1 MQRAEDSA
9 QLAKSGDSLR
19 HRESSL
25 FLQDLFE
32 GAAGNIFL
40 NDKQRPVPLYQL
52 ENAGDAWLGVLLK
65 IAIHLQIVNLQ
76 GFFHIDFL
84 RFCVLYQPYPVIF
97 VEQSDLPVIRQ
108 LQLAFQIHL
117 LTQPPVLGNI
127 KGQRYDTTR
136 EERMKEPR
144 KDSTSSLLEVLRS
157 AHPEDIVEY
166 HRRYLQGK
174 VPTFAS
180 WVDEIIE
187 SKGMTRQEIFQQAD
201 IPRKY
206 GYKLLAGEKHTTD
219 RDKLLRLFFAMGLE
233 LPQAQRGLELYG
245 LAALYPRK
253 KRDAILIIAFNRG
266 ISWVDQVDDLLIQ
279 HGEPPLSRCRD

>member
-9 QLAKSGDSLR
+9 QLAKNGDGLL

-32 GAAGNIFL
+32 GAAGNVFL
-40 NDKQRPVPLYQL
+40 NDKQRSVSLYQL
-52 ENAGDAWLGVLLK
+52 ENAGNTWLGVLLK

-76 GFFHIDFL
+76 GFFYIDFL
-84 RFCVLYQPYPVIF
+84 RFCVLYQPYSVIF
-97 VEQSDLPVIRQ
+97 VEKSDLPVIRQ

-157 AHPEDIVEY
+157 AHPEDIGEY

-187 SKGMTRQEIFQQAD
+187 SKGMTRQEIFQRAD
-201 IPRKY
+201 IPQKY

-219 RDKLLRLFFAMGLE
+219 RDKLLRLFFAMELE
-233 LPQAQRGLELYG
+233 LPQAQRGLELYS

>member
-1 MQRAEDSA
+1 
-9 QLAKSGDSLR
+9 
-19 HRESSL
+19 
-25 FLQDLFE
+25 
-32 GAAGNIFL
+32 
-40 NDKQRPVPLYQL
+40 
-52 ENAGDAWLGVLLK
+52 
-65 IAIHLQIVNLQ
+65 
-76 GFFHIDFL
+76 
-84 RFCVLYQPYPVIF
+84 
-97 VEQSDLPVIRQ
+97 
-108 LQLAFQIHL
+108 
-117 LTQPPVLGNI
+117 
-127 KGQRYDTTR
+127 
-136 EERMKEPR
+136 MKEPR

-174 VPTFAS
+174 VPTFVS

-201 IPRKY
+201 IPQKY

-233 LPQAQRGLELYG
+233 LSQAQRGLELYG

>member
-52 ENAGDAWLGVLLK
+52 ENARDAWLGVLLK

-201 IPRKY
+201 IPQKY

>member
-1 MQRAEDSA
+1 
-9 QLAKSGDSLR
+9 
-19 HRESSL
+19 
-25 FLQDLFE
+25 
-32 GAAGNIFL
+32 
-40 NDKQRPVPLYQL
+40 
-52 ENAGDAWLGVLLK
+52 
-65 IAIHLQIVNLQ
+65 
-76 GFFHIDFL
+76 
-84 RFCVLYQPYPVIF
+84 
-97 VEQSDLPVIRQ
+97 
-108 LQLAFQIHL
+108 
-117 LTQPPVLGNI
+117 
-127 KGQRYDTTR
+127 
-136 EERMKEPR
+136 MKEPR

-157 AHPEDIVEY
+157 AHPEDIGEY

-174 VPTFAS
+174 VPTFAG

-187 SKGMTRQEIFQQAD
+187 SKGMTRQEIFQRAD
-201 IPRKY
+201 IPQKY

-219 RDKLLRLFFAMGLE
+219 RDKLLRLFFAMELE